1 MDIEIKELKALEIEV
16 ADINYIPGYKVA
28 EEERRR
34 NELERIANEEK
45 RKKQYADF
53 NNKVESGYFKG
64 TKGDPFTFEDF
75 TPEQLL
81 SLKGNKGDKGDP
93 GESYE
98 LSIASSDILGGVKIG
113 ESLTVSEDGIINI
126 ASSLKNKKIAVLG
139 DSVSYGYGANINW
152 PTVLAQKTGAI
163 VTNLAQNGATI
174 SARDDGNSMINQM
187 ENIPEDVD
195 YVLIMGGGN
204 DYLNKVT
211 IGDLYT
217 QGQSTLM
224 GAYCYIFQQIYT
236 YRPRTK
242 LLVVTEP
249 PFFDSINDKG
259 FDSILNATMQ
269 ICNKYHIPC
278 LNLFDNFG
286 KTPICP
292 EQKSIYWQDDAIHL
306 TDEGQIYLAEII
318 RSFVENPILNNGI
331 VISYA
336 NGDEVD
342 Y

>member
-1 MDIEIKELKALEIEV
+1 MEV
-16 ADINYIPGYKVA
+16 N
-28 EEERRR
+28 
-34 NELERIANEEK
+34 L
-45 RKKQYADF
+45 Q
-53 NNKVESGYFKG
+53 ESGRQGYSAYEIWLKQGNIG
-64 TKGDPFTFEDF
+64 TEEDF
-75 TPEQLL
+75 IN
-81 SLKGNKGDKGDP
+81 SLKGERGEQGPQGDVGPRGETGPQGEQGKQGDKGEKGDP

-98 LSIASSDILGGVKIG
+98 LAIASSDVLGGVKIG

-126 ASSLKNKKIAVLG
+126 ASPLKNKKIAVLG
-139 DSVSYGYGANINW
+139 DSISYGYGANINW

-217 QGQSTLM
+217 QEQSTLM
-224 GAYCYIFQQIYT
+224 GAYCHIFQQIYT
-236 YRPRTK
+236 YRPKTK
-242 LLVVTEP
+242 MLVVTEP

-259 FDSILNATMQ
+259 FDPILNATMQ

-318 RSFVENPILNNGI
+318 QSFVENPILNNGI